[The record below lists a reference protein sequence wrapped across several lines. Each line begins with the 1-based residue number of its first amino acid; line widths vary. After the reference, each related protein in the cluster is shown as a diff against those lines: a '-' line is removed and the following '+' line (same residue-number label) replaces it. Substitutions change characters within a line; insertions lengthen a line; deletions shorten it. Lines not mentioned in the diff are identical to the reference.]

1 MATRTRLTARGRWVF
16 GALGGLVLVL
26 GVIGVV
32 NLLDGEPSATVTEV
46 TPPPRTVVDSFNG
59 TATVYGPGMEG
70 GTTASG
76 EPFNSQA
83 AAAAHPTLAFGTVVR
98 VTHLGNGSSV
108 EVVINDRLPDQAF
121 NRIDLTIGA
130 GQVIGLTT
138 EQGVADVLIEVYG

>member
-1 MATRTRLTARGRWVF
+1 MATRTRLTARGQWVF

-26 GVIGVV
+26 GGIGLA
-32 NLLDGEPSATVTEV
+32 NLLDDEPSAPATAPP
-46 TPPPRTVVDSFNG
+46 TPLTVVDSFDG

-83 AAAAHPTLAFGTVVR
+83 ATAAHGTLPFGTHVR
-98 VTHLGNGSSV
+98 VTHVGNGSSV
-108 EVVINDRLPDQAF
+108 EVVVNDRLPGGAF

-130 GQVIGLTT
+130 GQVIGLTID
-138 EQGVADVLIEVYG
+138 EGVADVLIEVYG

>member
-1 MATRTRLTARGRWVF
+1 MATRTRLTARGQWVF
-16 GALGGLVLVL
+16 GVLGGLVLVL
-26 GVIGVV
+26 GGIGLA
-32 NLLDGEPSATVTEV
+32 NLLDDDEPSAPPTAPP
-46 TPPPRTVVDSFNG
+46 TPLTVVDSFNG

-83 AAAAHPTLAFGTVVR
+83 ATAAHATLPFGTRVR
-98 VTHLGNGSSV
+98 VTHVGNGSSV
-108 EVVINDRLPDQAF
+108 DVVVNDRLPDQAF

-130 GQVIGLTT
+130 GQVIGLTI